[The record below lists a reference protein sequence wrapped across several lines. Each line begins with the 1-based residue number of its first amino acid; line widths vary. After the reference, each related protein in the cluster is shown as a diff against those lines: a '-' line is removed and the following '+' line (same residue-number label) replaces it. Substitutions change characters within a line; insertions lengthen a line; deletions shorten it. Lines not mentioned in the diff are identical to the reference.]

1 MNMPKYI
8 CLQQQE
14 QYLGDYSIVPLR
26 YEDRFSIMKWRNE
39 QIYHLRQARPLTED
53 DQQLYFDNV
62 VSKLYDNPKPDQ
74 ILFSYLEK
82 GVCIGYGGLVHIN
95 WIDRNGE
102 ISFIMDTQ
110 LEAEHFAEHWSN
122 YLTMLKAVAF
132 DDLGLHKIYTYA
144 FDLRPHLY
152 TMLEANGYKREATLK
167 EHCLF
172 NGEYKDVVLHSL
184 WNDRYEVINYVDCTK
199 EQNLDILA
207 LRNRDDVRSWMVNPE
222 VIPEENHFK
231 FVESLKGNPNRL
243 YYAIYK
249 NGVLM
254 GTYNLTNEGDGVWER
269 GIIANPT
276 TQGTGQTEKWER
288 QILNSLPS
296 EIKAVSA
303 KVKQDNLRSIKYH
316 EKLGYKEQSRDNEYI
331 YYILRLHE

>member
-1 MNMPKYI
+1 MPKYV
-8 CLQQQE
+8 CLQHQE
-14 QYLGDYSIVPLR
+14 QHLGDYSIVPLR

-53 DQQLYFDNV
+53 DQQRYFDNV

-82 GVCIGYGGLVHIN
+82 GVCTGYGGLVHIN

-110 LEAEHFAEHWSN
+110 LEKEHFAEHWSN

-184 WNDRYEVINYVDCTK
+184 WNDRYEVINYVDCTR

-207 LRNRDDVRSWMVNPE
+207 LRNRDDVRSWMVNPD

-249 NGVLM
+249 NGMLV
-254 GTYNLTNEGDGVWER
+254 GTYNLTNEGEGIWER
-269 GIIANPT
+269 GIIANPS

-288 QILNSLPS
+288 QILSSLPS

-331 YYILRLHE
+331 YYILKLQ

>member
-14 QYLGDYSIVPLR
+14 QHLGDYSIVPLR

-53 DQQLYFDNV
+53 DQQRYFDNV

-199 EQNLDILA
+199 QQNLDILA

-254 GTYNLTNEGDGVWER
+254 GTYNLTNEGDSVWER
-269 GIIANPT
+269 GIIANPS

-296 EIKAVSA
+296 EIKTVSA

>member
-1 MNMPKYI
+1 MSSYI
-8 CLQQQE
+8 CLKQQQ
-14 QYLGDYSIVPLR
+14 YSLGDYSIVPLR
-26 YEDRFSIMKWRNE
+26 YEDRFDIMKWRNE
-39 QIYHLRQARPLTED
+39 QIYHLRQARLLTEE

-62 VSKLYDNPKPDQ
+62 VAKLFDNPQPDQ

-95 WIDRNGE
+95 WIDQNAE
-102 ISFIMDTQ
+102 ISFIMETS
-110 LEAEHFAEHWSN
+110 LESKFFQEHWSK

-184 WNDRYEVINYVDCTK
+184 WNDRFEVINYVDCTK

-249 NGVLM
+249 NGLLI

-269 GIIANPT
+269 GIIANPS

-288 QILNSLPS
+288 QIINCLSS
-296 EIKAVSA
+296 DIKAVSA

>member
-1 MNMPKYI
+1 MPKYI
-8 CLQQQE
+8 CLQHQE
-14 QYLGDYSIVPLR
+14 QHLGDYSIVPLR

-39 QIYHLRQARPLTED
+39 QIYHLRQARPLTEE
-53 DQQLYFDNV
+53 DQQRYFDNV

-95 WIDRNGE
+95 WIDHNGE

-184 WNDRYEVINYVDCTK
+184 WNDRYEVINYVDCTR

-231 FVESLKGNPNRL
+231 FVEGLKGNPNRL

-249 NGVLM
+249 NGMLV
-254 GTYNLTNEGDGVWER
+254 GTYNLTNKDNGVWER
-269 GIIANPT
+269 GIIANPS

-316 EKLGYKEQSRDNEYI
+316 EKLGYKVQSRDNEYI

>member
-1 MNMPKYI
+1 MPKYI

-14 QYLGDYSIVPLR
+14 QHLGDYSIVPLR

-39 QIYHLRQARPLTED
+39 QIYHLRQVRPLTED
-53 DQQLYFDNV
+53 DQQRYFDNV

-74 ILFSYLEK
+74 ILFSYMEK

-95 WIDRNGE
+95 WSDRNGE

-110 LEAEHFAEHWSN
+110 LEKEHFAEHWSN
-122 YLTMLKAVAF
+122 YLAMLKAVAF
-132 DDLGLHKIYTYA
+132 EDLGLHKIYTYA

-184 WNDRYEVINYVDCTK
+184 WNDRYEVINYVDCTR
-199 EQNLDILA
+199 EQNLEILA

-249 NGVLM
+249 NGLLV

-269 GIIANPT
+269 GIIANPS

-288 QILNSLPS
+288 QILSSLPS

-303 KVKQDNLRSIKYH
+303 KVKQDNMRSIKYH
-316 EKLGYKEQSRDNEYI
+316 EKLGYKEQSRENEYI